1 MSSPIWAESQSGRKT
16 SAKAL
21 KYVGADWFRGEYVKF
36 SPLGESVANILGQVW
51 AGLYN
56 LDPEV
61 RHKRCKWNDENTIE
75 IVVGGPLSTFDS
87 GKLTTLVFLC
97 HEQSIRLEISGA
109 SSGYLRLR
117 FHRRGRDGMV
127 SQRHPTMEQHL
138 EILAPLAEGIAGGE
152 VMA

>member
-21 KYVGADWFRGEYVKF
+21 KYPGADWLFRHGLKF
-36 SPLGESVANILGQVW
+36 SPLGESVANILGQAW
-51 AGLYN
+51 AGLYH
-56 LDPEV
+56 LESEV
-61 RHKRCKWNDENTIE
+61 NHKRCQWDNERTIE